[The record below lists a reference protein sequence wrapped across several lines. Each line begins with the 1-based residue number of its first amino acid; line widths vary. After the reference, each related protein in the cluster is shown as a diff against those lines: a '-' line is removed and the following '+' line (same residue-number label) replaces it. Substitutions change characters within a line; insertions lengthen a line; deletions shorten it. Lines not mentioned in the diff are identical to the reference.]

1 MCTAKERLELLERPY
16 LTGTEFAK
24 VLKRSPSVV
33 NREIKKVR
41 ESEPI
46 YHVDGWGYLT
56 DDLIRVFHLKPF
68 VARLKKELQDTKK
81 AADA

>member
-16 LTGTEFAK
+16 LTGAEFAR
-24 VLKRSPSVV
+24 VLNRSPSVV
-33 NREIKKVR
+33 NREIKKVS
-41 ESEPI
+41 ESI

-56 DDLIRVFHLKPF
+56 DDLIKVFHLKPF
-68 VARLKKELQDTKK
+68 VARLKKEFSEKK

>member
-16 LTGTEFAK
+16 LTGAEFAR
-24 VLKRSPSVV
+24 VLNRSPSVV
-33 NREIKKVR
+33 NREIKNVKDNLF
-41 ESEPI
+41 
-46 YHVDGWGYLT
+46 YVDGWGYLT

>member
-16 LTGTEFAK
+16 LTCAEFAR

-33 NREIKKVR
+33 NREIKNVKDNLF
-41 ESEPI
+41 
-46 YHVDGWGYLT
+46 YVDGWGYLT

-68 VARLKKELQDTKK
+68 VVRLKKELQDTKK
-81 AADA
+81 SS

>member
-1 MCTAKERLELLERPY
+1 MCTAKERLELLEQPY
-16 LTGTEFAK
+16 LTGAEFSK
-24 VLKRSPSVV
+24 VLNRSPSVV
-33 NREIKKVR
+33 NREIRKA
-41 ESEPI
+41 EDNI
-46 YHVDGWGYLT
+46 YYVDGWGYLT

>member
-16 LTGTEFAK
+16 LTGAEFAK

-33 NREIKKVR
+33 NREIKNVKDNLF
-41 ESEPI
+41 
-46 YHVDGWGYLT
+46 YVDGWGYLT
-56 DDLIRVFHLKPF
+56 DDLIKVFHLKPF

>member
-16 LTGTEFAK
+16 LTGAEFAR
-24 VLKRSPSVV
+24 VLNRSPSVV
-33 NREIKKVR
+33 NREIKNVKDNLF
-41 ESEPI
+41 
-46 YHVDGWGYLT
+46 YVDGWGYLT
-56 DDLIRVFHLKPF
+56 DDLIKVFHLKPF